1 MIGTYVLT
9 TNVTQVTGLDVQQL
23 TCFHTAD
30 RACMLLSG
38 ILFGV
43 DFTPVLWYKN
53 SYKIEQ
59 LGNSFNVM

>member
-43 DFTPVLWYKN
+43 EVLHLY
-53 SYKIEQ
+53 YGTKIHTK
-59 LGNSFNVM
+59 